1 MRGIMKLRRNLPVI
15 GILVIVLAAVQFATA
30 QVAPLSGLDEYINKA
45 IRDWEVPGL
54 AIAIVKDDKVVYAK
68 GFGVKKFGEPALV
81 DERTVFA
88 IGSSSKAFTA
98 ASIAILVD
106 EGKLKWDDPATKYMP
121 GFQTYDPYVTRELT
135 VRDTLTH
142 RSGLERG
149 EMLWYAT
156 ENDRDEI
163 LRRTRFLKPTWSL
176 RSTFGYQNLMFL
188 AAGQVASKVEGK
200 SWDDV
205 MAQRIFAPL
214 GMTASSTSIRSF
226 KAGDNLATPH
236 AKVGDK
242 VEPIAWRNID
252 NIGPAGS
259 INSNVI
265 DMAQWVRLQLG
276 QGTYAGKKVFSPA
289 VAKEM
294 HMSQTVMRLEG
305 ASTLSYPEA
314 HFLNYGMGWFLSDYK
329 GRKVVEHGGAID
341 GMRAQVA
348 MIPEEKLGLVIL
360 TNMNGSTISVPLMY
374 RIFDAYLGAP
384 QKDWSGEV
392 LKRITTMM
400 EQGKAAQMK
409 AEADRVTGTRPSLP
423 VENYAGTFK
432 NDLYG
437 DVQVTNS
444 GGTLNLRFGPAF
456 VSNLEHWHY
465 DTFRAKFSNAVV
477 PGASMTFALNAQGKV
492 DTLTLNMPG
501 MTDYPFKRASG
512 SANVTVAGASTAM
525 DLRKFA
531 GKWALAE
538 PPLEVSTEIV
548 GNDLKLLIPGQP
560 AYTLVLESENKF
572 AIKEAP
578 AGYFALF
585 NVTDGKIKSLT
596 MIQDTASYTLM
607 PKP

>member
-1 MRGIMKLRRNLPVI
+1 MTQRGPDKSDE
-15 GILVIVLAAVQFATA
+15 ASA
-30 QVAPLSGLDEYINKA
+30 QPAP
-45 IRDWEVPGL
+45 P
-54 AIAIVKDDKVVYAK
+54 
-68 GFGVKKFGEPALV
+68 EPAKK
-81 DERTVFA
+81 TV
-88 IGSSSKAFTA
+88 
-98 ASIAILVD
+98 
-106 EGKLKWDDPATKYMP
+106 E
-121 GFQTYDPYVTRELT
+121 EL
-135 VRDTLTH
+135 L
-142 RSGLERG
+142 
-149 EMLWYAT
+149 
-156 ENDRDEI
+156 N
-163 LRRTRFLKPTWSL
+163 P
-176 RSTFGYQNLMFL
+176 
-188 AAGQVASKVEGK
+188 
-200 SWDDV
+200 
-205 MAQRIFAPL
+205 PL
-214 GMTASSTSIRSF
+214 
-226 KAGDNLATPH
+226 
-236 AKVGDK
+236 
-242 VEPIAWRNID
+242 
-252 NIGPAGS
+252 
-259 INSNVI
+259 
-265 DMAQWVRLQLG
+265 
-276 QGTYAGKKVFSPA
+276 
-289 VAKEM
+289 
-294 HMSQTVMRLEG
+294 
-305 ASTLSYPEA
+305 
-314 HFLNYGMGWFLSDYK
+314 
-329 GRKVVEHGGAID
+329 
-341 GMRAQVA
+341 
-348 MIPEEKLGLVIL
+348 
-360 TNMNGSTISVPLMY
+360 Y
-374 RIFDAYLGAP
+374 RIFDAYLGSP